1 MSEYTNS
8 AGITDVEA
16 MLVTAQSAA
25 SEFNSFDKA
34 QVEKILQAVAVA
46 ADDNAEF
53 YAEWSV
59 RETGFGSVE
68 AKTKKNKRNSLG
80 LLEAYNCSD
89 FIDSQI
95 DEQKKIISF
104 PKPAGVVVALA
115 PCTNPVATIY
125 YKAMIALMTRNAII
139 FCPHPASKE
148 CCSHAADLIATVA
161 EAAGAP
167 RGVIQVLRN
176 PSIPVVNELMQSRLT
191 NLILATGGPAMVR
204 AAYSSGNPALGVG
217 PANVACYVHR
227 TADLDRA
234 AETIVFGSS
243 YDNGLPCTCESVV
256 LVDNDVADQLK
267 SKLQSAG
274 AYFVKP
280 SEEASLRS
288 LLFDPHDVADKSEM
302 PLGKSAKWLAD
313 RAGISVPAGT
323 MSLVIEI
330 NDIGESEPVSKEKMF
345 PVLGFIRVADH
356 NEAIAHAQSMLS
368 MMGKGH
374 SAVIHSED
382 PEVVVEYGKSLPV
395 CRIAVNTS
403 GAAGSAGVTT
413 NLGRSSVIGTG
424 YFGGGSIDEN
434 VGPKHLVQWTRVAY
448 GKEVEV
454 DMHDVERAANSSRS
468 LVG

>member
-1 MSEYTNS
+1 MTEITNS
-8 AGITDVEA
+8 TGLVDVEA

-25 SEFNSFDKA
+25 SEFKSFDQA
-34 QVEKILQAVAVA
+34 QVEKILQAVASA
-46 ADDNAEF
+46 ANDKAEF

-59 RETGFGSVE
+59 RETGFGCVE
-68 AKTKKNKRNSLG
+68 DKVKKNKRNSLG
-80 LLEAYNCSD
+80 LLEAYKCSD
-89 FIDSQI
+89 YIDSQI
-95 DEQKKIISF
+95 DEEKKIISF

-125 YKAMIALMTRNAII
+125 YKAMISLMTRNAII
-139 FCPHPASKE
+139 FCPHPASKD
-148 CCSHAADLIATVA
+148 CCSHAADLVAAAA

-167 RGVIQVLRN
+167 RGTIQVLRN

-204 AAYSSGNPALGVG
+204 AAYSSGNPAMGVG

-234 AETIVFGSS
+234 AETIVFGNC
-243 YDNGLPCTCESVV
+243 YDNSLPCTCESVV

-267 SKLQSAG
+267 SKLQCSG

-280 SEEASLRS
+280 FEEASLRT
-288 LLFDPHDVADKSEM
+288 LLFDSHDVTDKREM
-302 PLGKSAKWLAD
+302 PLGKSAKWLAE
-313 RAGISVPAGT
+313 RAGFSIPDGT
-323 MSLVIEI
+323 KSLVIEI
-330 NDIGESEPVSKEKMF
+330 NQIGESEPVSKEKMF

-356 NEAIAHAQSMLS
+356 KEAIAHAQSMLS
-368 MMGKGH
+368 LMGKGH
-374 SAVIHSED
+374 SAVVHSED
-382 PEVVVEYGKSLPV
+382 PKVVIEYGKSLPV

-454 DMHDVERAANSSRS
+454 NMHNVERAAKNK
-468 LVG
+468 

>member
-1 MSEYTNS
+1 MTEITNS
-8 AGITDVEA
+8 TGLIDVEA
-16 MLVTAQSAA
+16 MLATAQSAA
-25 SEFNSFDKA
+25 SEFKSFDKT
-34 QVEKILQAVAVA
+34 QVEKILHAVASA
-46 ADDNAEF
+46 ASDKAEF

-59 RETGFGSVE
+59 RETGFGCVE
-68 AKTKKNKRNSLG
+68 DKVKKNKRNSLG
-80 LLEAYNCSD
+80 LLEAYECSD
-89 FIDSQI
+89 YIDSQI

-125 YKAMIALMTRNAII
+125 YKAMIALMTRNAVI
-139 FCPHPASKE
+139 FCPHPASKD
-148 CCSHAADLIATVA
+148 CCSHAADLVAAAA

-176 PSIPVVNELMQSRLT
+176 PSIPVVNELMQSRST

-204 AAYSSGNPALGVG
+204 AAYSSGNPAMGVG

-234 AETIVFGSS
+234 AETIVFGNS
-243 YDNGLPCTCESVV
+243 YDNSLPCTCESVV

-267 SKLQSAG
+267 SKLQGSG

-280 SEEASLRS
+280 SEEASLRA
-288 LLFDPHDVADKSEM
+288 LLFDSHETDKGEM
-302 PLGKSAKWLAD
+302 PLGKSAKWIAD
-313 RAGISVPAGT
+313 RAGISIPEGT
-323 MSLVIEI
+323 KSLVIEI
-330 NDIGESEPVSKEKMF
+330 NTIGESEPVSKEKMF

-368 MMGKGH
+368 LMGKGH
-374 SAVIHSED
+374 SAVVHAED
-382 PEVVVEYGKSLPV
+382 PKVVVEYGKSLPV

-454 DMHDVERAANSSRS
+454 DMHNVERAAKNI
-468 LVG
+468 

>member
-1 MSEYTNS
+1 MMEITNS
-8 AGITDVEA
+8 TGLIGVEA
-16 MLVTAQSAA
+16 MLVAAQTAA
-25 SEFNSFDKA
+25 SEFKSFDKT
-34 QVEKILQAVAVA
+34 QVEKILHAVASA
-46 ADDNAEF
+46 ASDKAEF

-59 RETGFGSVE
+59 RETGFGCVE
-68 AKTKKNKRNSLG
+68 DKLKKNMRNSLG
-80 LLEAYNCSD
+80 LLEAYKCSD

-125 YKAMIALMTRNAII
+125 YKAMISLMTRNAVI
-139 FCPHPASKE
+139 FCPHPASKD
-148 CCSHAADLIATVA
+148 CCSHAADLVAAAA

-204 AAYSSGNPALGVG
+204 AAYSSGNPAMGVG
-217 PANVACYVHR
+217 PANVACYVHH

-234 AETIVFGSS
+234 AETIVFGNS
-243 YDNGLPCTCESVV
+243 YDNSLPCTCESVV

-267 SKLQSAG
+267 FKLQSSG

-288 LLFDPHDVADKSEM
+288 LLFDSHETDKCEM

-313 RAGISVPAGT
+313 KAGIAIPEGT
-323 MSLVIEI
+323 KSLVIEI
-330 NDIGESEPVSKEKMF
+330 DTIGESEPVSKEKMF

-368 MMGKGH
+368 LMGKGH
-374 SAVIHSED
+374 SAVVHAED
-382 PEVVVEYGKSLPV
+382 PKVVVEYGRSLPV

-454 DMHDVERAANSSRS
+454 DMLNVERAATC
-468 LVG
+468 